1 MELAFLGTAGA
12 LTTAHRD
19 NTSLLVDNI
28 LVDCPGN
35 VWGKME
41 QLGFDP
47 LSLEYIVITHGHVD
61 HIYGLPSLLEMMR
74 LAKRRRALKIFVG
87 ADFEDLVNKMIA
99 LHQLQEHENSFPSK
113 VCQEPLCQ
121 GKEQRSHRLWLDGY
135 QLKRSMMYFACIL
148 GEETSSISFS
158 A

>member
-47 LSLEYIVITHGHVD
+47 LSLGSPKEGEHSRF
-61 HIYGLPSLLEMMR
+61 SLER
-74 LAKRRRALKIFVG
+74 
-87 ADFEDLVNKMIA
+87 
-99 LHQLQEHENSFPSK
+99 
-113 VCQEPLCQ
+113 
-121 GKEQRSHRLWLDGY
+121 
-135 QLKRSMMYFACIL
+135 IL
-148 GEETSSISFS
+148 RIW
-158 A
+158 